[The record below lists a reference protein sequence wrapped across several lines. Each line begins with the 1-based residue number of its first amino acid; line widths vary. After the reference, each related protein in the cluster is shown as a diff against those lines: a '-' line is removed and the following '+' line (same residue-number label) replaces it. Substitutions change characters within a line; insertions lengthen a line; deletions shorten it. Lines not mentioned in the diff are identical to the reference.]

1 MGFLAGEFDII
12 VIGAGHSGTEAA
24 LAAAKMGMR
33 TLCLTMSLDSIAL
46 MACNPSIGGTAK
58 GNLVREIDALGGEMG
73 IAADECMLQMRM
85 LNTGKGAAVHCPRAQ
100 VDKRKYHLRMK
111 LALEDQE
118 NLRIMEGECSHIL
131 TEGDAVCGVVCM
143 DGSMYRCKSLII
155 ACGVYLKSRILIGD
169 YAKKSGPCG
178 LFPATGLS
186 ASLISLGHE
195 LRRFKT
201 GTPARVNARSID
213 FDAMEKQFGDDPA
226 RCFSFL
232 VFTTKCEQLPCYL
245 TYTNERTHDIIR
257 KNIHRSAMYS
267 GLIDAVGTRYCPSIE
282 DKIVRFADKDRHQL
296 FIEPEGLGTREM
308 YVQGMS
314 TSLPLDVQVEML
326 RTIKG
331 LEKVELMRAG
341 YAIEYDCI
349 DPLSLDATLQSRH
362 VTGLYMA
369 GQINGTS
376 GYEEAA
382 AQGIYAAINSVL
394 RLRGEP
400 PFILSRSDAYIGVLV
415 DDLTGKGT
423 NEPYRMM
430 TSRAEYRLLLRQDNA
445 DIRLTEKGFKAGL
458 VSKERYS
465 RFMKKKEA
473 IERLKKE
480 LAAAVP
486 QGEALEGLLK
496 EKGENR
502 APKGTGFIDL
512 LKRKNITYTDILS
525 FFPGLFKVDPEIAE
539 QVEIDAKYEGYI
551 VKQKEQVER
560 FLRLEDK
567 LLPDDVDYGKITG
580 LRLEARQKLSSI
592 RPRSIGQASR
602 ISGVSPADISVL
614 IVWLNARRRARDDK

>member
-1 MGFLAGEFDII
+1 
-12 VIGAGHSGTEAA
+12 
-24 LAAAKMGMR
+24 
-33 TLCLTMSLDSIAL
+33 
-46 MACNPSIGGTAK
+46 
-58 GNLVREIDALGGEMG
+58 
-73 IAADECMLQMRM
+73 
-85 LNTGKGAAVHCPRAQ
+85 
-100 VDKRKYHLRMK
+100 
-111 LALEDQE
+111 
-118 NLRIMEGECSHIL
+118 
-131 TEGDAVCGVVCM
+131 
-143 DGSMYRCKSLII
+143 
-155 ACGVYLKSRILIGD
+155 
-169 YAKKSGPCG
+169 
-178 LFPATGLS
+178 
-186 ASLISLGHE
+186 
-195 LRRFKT
+195 
-201 GTPARVNARSID
+201 
-213 FDAMEKQFGDDPA
+213 
-226 RCFSFL
+226 
-232 VFTTKCEQLPCYL
+232 
-245 TYTNERTHDIIR
+245 
-257 KNIHRSAMYS
+257 
-267 GLIDAVGTRYCPSIE
+267 
-282 DKIVRFADKDRHQL
+282 
-296 FIEPEGLGTREM
+296 
-308 YVQGMS
+308 
-314 TSLPLDVQVEML
+314 
-326 RTIKG
+326 
-331 LEKVELMRAG
+331 
-341 YAIEYDCI
+341 
-349 DPLSLDATLQSRH
+349 
-362 VTGLYMA
+362 MA

-512 LKRKNITYTDILS
+512 LKRKNITYTDILT